1 MKKAE
6 LLREALIAANTW
18 CKANPELITV
28 WVEKGSI
35 ETQATGEPSFMY
47 RYTIQVLAVG
57 FPGQVDDLMLPIM
70 AWVWHYQPDLLLNP
84 DNNRK
89 VEFDA
94 DIISDDMADVLF
106 KVPVWERVMVENVNG
121 KPVATHLAE
130 DRPRINGGEWEV
142 VFDQGYEGEMT

>member
-18 CKANPELITV
+18 CRANPELITV

-47 RYTIQVLAVG
+47 RYTIQVLAVD

-70 AWVWHYQPDLLLNP
+70 AWVWHYQSDLLLNP

-89 VEFDA
+89 FEFDA

-142 VFDQGYEGEMT
+142 VFDPGYEGEMT

>member
-1 MKKAE
+1 M
-6 LLREALIAANTW
+6 LREALIAANTW

-47 RYTIQVLAVG
+47 RYTIQVLAVD

-142 VFDQGYEGEMT
+142 VFDSGYEGEMT

>member
-47 RYTIQVLAVG
+47 RYTIQVLAVD

-106 KVPVWERVMVENVNG
+106 KVPVWERIMVENVNG

-142 VFDQGYEGEMT
+142 VFDPRFEGAMT

>member
-1 MKKAE
+1 
-6 LLREALIAANTW
+6 
-18 CKANPELITV
+18 
-28 WVEKGSI
+28 
-35 ETQATGEPSFMY
+35 MY
-47 RYTIQVLAVG
+47 HYTIQVLAVD

-70 AWVWHYQPDLLLNP
+70 AWVWQHQPDLLLNP

-89 VEFDA
+89 LSLTPTLSA
-94 DIISDDMADVLF
+94 MTWPILF

-142 VFDQGYEGEMT
+142 VFDPG

>member
-47 RYTIQVLAVG
+47 RYTIQVLAVD

-142 VFDQGYEGEMT
+142 VFDPCYEGEMT

>member
-47 RYTIQVLAVG
+47 HYTIQVLAVD

-142 VFDQGYEGEMT
+142 VFDPVYGGR

>member
-47 RYTIQVLAVG
+47 RYTIQVLAVD

-106 KVPVWERVMVENVNG
+106 KVTVWERVMVENVNG

-142 VFDQGYEGEMT
+142 VFDPCYEGEMT

>member
-47 RYTIQVLAVG
+47 HYTIQVLAVD

-142 VFDQGYEGEMT
+142 VFDPCYEGEMT

>member
-1 MKKAE
+1 MKKTE

-47 RYTIQVLAVG
+47 RYTIQVLAVD

-142 VFDQGYEGEMT
+142 VFDSGYEGEMT

>member
-47 RYTIQVLAVG
+47 RYTIQVLAVD

-130 DRPRINGGEWEV
+130 DRPRINGG
-142 VFDQGYEGEMT
+142 

>member
-35 ETQATGEPSFMY
+35 ETQATGEHSFMY
-47 RYTIQVLAVG
+47 RYTIQVLAVD

-142 VFDQGYEGEMT
+142 VFDPDYEGEMT

>member
-47 RYTIQVLAVG
+47 RYTIQVLAVN

-121 KPVATHLAE
+121 KPVATHLTE

-142 VFDQGYEGEMT
+142 VFDPGYEGEMT

>member
-47 RYTIQVLAVG
+47 HYTIQVLAVD

-106 KVPVWERVMVENVNG
+106 KVPVWERVMVEIVNG

-130 DRPRINGGEWEV
+130 DRPRINGGEWGG
-142 VFDQGYEGEMT
+142 VFDPGFEGAMT

>member
-47 RYTIQVLAVG
+47 HYTIQVLAVD

-121 KPVATHLAE
+121 KPVTTHLAE

-142 VFDQGYEGEMT
+142 VFDPGYEGR

>member
-47 RYTIQVLAVG
+47 RYTIQVLAVD

-130 DRPRINGGEWEV
+130 DRPRFNGGEWEV
-142 VFDQGYEGEMT
+142 VFDPGYEGEMT

>member
-28 WVEKGSI
+28 WAEKGSI

-47 RYTIQVLAVG
+47 RYTIQVLAVD
-57 FPGQVDDLMLPIM
+57 FPGQVDDLVLPIM
-70 AWVWHYQPDLLLNP
+70 AWIWHYQPDLLLNP

-106 KVPVWERVMVENVNG
+106 KVPVWERVMVEMVNG

-142 VFDQGYEGEMT
+142 VFDPDFKGVMT

>member
-35 ETQATGEPSFMY
+35 EAQATGEPSFMY
-47 RYTIQVLAVG
+47 HYTIQVLAVD

-142 VFDQGYEGEMT
+142 VFDPSYEGEMT

>member
-47 RYTIQVLAVG
+47 RYTIQVLAVD

-106 KVPVWERVMVENVNG
+106 KVPVWERVMVEIVNG

-130 DRPRINGGEWEV
+130 DRPRINCGEWEV
-142 VFDQGYEGEMT
+142 VFEPGFEGAMT

>member
-47 RYTIQVLAVG
+47 RYTIQVLAVD

-94 DIISDDMADVLF
+94 DIISDDMADVMF

-142 VFDQGYEGEMT
+142 DFDPGYEGEMT

>member
-47 RYTIQVLAVG
+47 RYTIQVLAVD

-142 VFDQGYEGEMT
+142 VFDSGYEGEMT

>member
-35 ETQATGEPSFMY
+35 ETLATGESSFMY
-47 RYTIQVLAVG
+47 RYTIQVLAVD

-142 VFDQGYEGEMT
+142 VFDPCYEGEMT

>member
-47 RYTIQVLAVG
+47 RYTIQVLAVD

-70 AWVWHYQPDLLLNP
+70 EWVWHYQPDLLINP

-130 DRPRINGGEWEV
+130 DRPRINVGEWEV
-142 VFDQGYEGEMT
+142 VFDPGFEGAMT

>member
-47 RYTIQVLAVG
+47 RYTIQVLAVD

-121 KPVATHLAE
+121 KPVATHLEE
-130 DRPRINGGEWEV
+130 DRPRINGG
-142 VFDQGYEGEMT
+142 

>member
-47 RYTIQVLAVG
+47 HYTIQVLAVD

-142 VFDQGYEGEMT
+142 VFDPGYGGEMT

>member
-47 RYTIQVLAVG
+47 RYTIQVLAVD

-106 KVPVWERVMVENVNG
+106 KVPVWERVMVEIVNG

-142 VFDQGYEGEMT
+142 VFESGFEGAMT

>member
-47 RYTIQVLAVG
+47 RYTIQVLAVD

>member
-47 RYTIQVLAVG
+47 RYTIQVLAVD

-106 KVPVWERVMVENVNG
+106 KVPVWERVMVELVNG

-142 VFDQGYEGEMT
+142 VFDPSFEGAMT

>member
-47 RYTIQVLAVG
+47 RYTIQVLAVD
-57 FPGQVDDLMLPIM
+57 FPGQVDDLM
-70 AWVWHYQPDLLLNP
+70 LNP

-106 KVPVWERVMVENVNG
+106 KVPVWERVMVELVNG

-142 VFDQGYEGEMT
+142 VFDPGFEGAMT